1 MKNFV
6 FDIPTKIHFGTKAI
20 HNIGSLVAEHSKR
33 VLITFGSSRIKTN
46 GLLDQITK
54 QLTDSGIEYKEFS
67 GIQANP
73 RITSVRDGIAIMK
86 EHQLDFVLAVGGGS
100 VIDASKAIAAGAA
113 SEIDPWLFC
122 TRKEAIKN
130 AYPVASVLTL
140 SATGSEMNGNAV
152 LSNVDTQEKLAMSS
166 PLLLPVFSIL
176 DPSLTFSVPKNQTAA
191 GVVDI
196 FTHVAELYFQP
207 QAEAGVS
214 DRISEAIMKTCI
226 DYGHVALEEPENY
239 EARANLMWA
248 GSMALNGMLNYG
260 KSGGDWATHGI
271 EHELSAAYDITH
283 GVGLA
288 IVLPQWMEY
297 TLNADTQERYA
308 MFAKNVWSIEKED
321 ILEQAKAG
329 IAATKEYFA
338 SLGVA
343 TSLSEIGLDS
353 SLAEHMATQATQF
366 GAIGAL
372 KSLQKND
379 VQLILEKC
387 I

>member
-1 MKNFV
+1 MKNFI

-20 HNIGSLVAEHSKR
+20 LNIGSLVAEHSKR

-46 GLLDQITK
+46 GLLGQITK

-113 SEIDPWLFC
+113 SETDPWLFC
-122 TRKEAIKN
+122 TRKETINK

-152 LSNVDTQEKLAMSS
+152 LSNVDTQEKLAISS

-226 DYGHVALEEPENY
+226 EYGHVALEEPENY
-239 EARANLMWA
+239 EVRANLMWA

-308 MFAKNVWSIEKED
+308 MFAKNVWSIEKEG

-379 VQLILEKC
+379 VQLILERC